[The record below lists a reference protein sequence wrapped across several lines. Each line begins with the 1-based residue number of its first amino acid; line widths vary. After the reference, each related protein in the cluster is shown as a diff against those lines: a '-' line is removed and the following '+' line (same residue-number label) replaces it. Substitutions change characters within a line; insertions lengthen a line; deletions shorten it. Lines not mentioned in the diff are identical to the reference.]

1 MSEFDYLGKEDSDL
15 AREENDDDGDENRD
29 DGTRKSLE
37 KDFEDAAEEDATQAE
52 SPVALPKIQ
61 VEPAEDEFDTEVP
74 DFKIN
79 PVSTYQRR
87 PKNSYQQPPY
97 RTAPP
102 RQP

>member
-15 AREENDDDGDENRD
+15 AREENDDDDGDENRD
-29 DGTRKSLE
+29 NGTRKSLE

-61 VEPAEDEFDTEVP
+61 AEPPEDDFDTAVP

-87 PKNSYQQPPY
+87 PKNSYQQ
-97 RTAPP
+97 
-102 RQP
+102 